1 MKNNDADYGL
11 PVLKNRDKTIMDEV
25 IILFFLGLFVCHFI
39 PAIQPYM
46 QKGWQA
52 MEYNGAPWYFE
63 FVIVGLPFQRLG

>member
-25 IILFFLGLFVCHFI
+25 IILFFLGLFIGHFI
-39 PAIQPYM
+39 PAMQPYM